1 MQSVTGMARSSKEIF
16 LHIQHAGASVSRTVW
31 CVDVGGSTYI
41 RSAFGPNSQWYR
53 MARLAGTARVEID
66 GTAWPVRLELT
77 VEPGLNHRIS
87 EAYRAK
93 YERAW
98 PGPVRS
104 LLSADAV
111 GTTLRLRPHTRT

>member
-1 MQSVTGMARSSKEIF
+1 MAHSREIS
-16 LHIQHAGASVSRTVW
+16 LHIRHAGASVSRTVW
-31 CVDVGGSTYI
+31 CVEVGGSVYV
-41 RSAFGPNSQWYR
+41 RSAFGPGSLWYR

-66 GTAWPVRLELT
+66 GTAWPVRLEPAS
-77 VEPGLNHRIS
+77 EPGLDDRIS

-104 LLSADAV
+104 LLSAEAV
-111 GTTLRLRPHTRT
+111 GTTLRLAPRAGT